1 MFYIHQSACI
11 SPQESFNEVNLS
23 ALREPVDNLLRA
35 IEPPYEN
42 IPPGILRRMGKAV
55 RIGVGAALPLVK
67 QAGGIINGI
76 VIGTGNGGMEDC
88 IKFLNQ
94 IVQYEEGQLT
104 PGNFVQSTPNA
115 IAAQIGLLT
124 KNQGYNITH
133 VHRGLSFE
141 NALLDAGM
149 LLSENSDHQYLL
161 GAVDEISSFNYNID
175 FLAGWYK
182 KEDITGKDFYQQD
195 SPGSIAGEGAA
206 MFVVNNQIR
215 NCSAAVRAIGTLH
228 TAGVEDLQQ
237 YLQNFLKEQLLP
249 GEKIDLL
256 LSGENGDNR
265 DRSFYNCCES
275 LIDPDAVV
283 ARFKHMCGEFATAS
297 AIACWIS
304 LQIFKTQSIA
314 AHMIKKATAIQQYRR
329 VLIYNNHKHIQHSF
343 LLLELPQ
350 QL

>member
-1 MFYIHQSACI
+1 MFYIHQSTCI
-11 SPQESFNEVNLS
+11 SPQESFDQINLS
-23 ALREPVDNLLRA
+23 ALREPVNNQLKA
-35 IEPPYEN
+35 IEPRYEN

-55 RIGVGAALPLVK
+55 RVGVGAALPLVK
-67 QAGGIINGI
+67 HTDNLINGI
-76 VIGTGNGGMEDC
+76 ILGTANGGMEDC

-115 IAAQIGLLT
+115 VAAQIGLLS

-141 NALLDAGM
+141 NALLDVDM
-149 LLSENSDHQYLL
+149 LLSEYPDHQYLL

-175 FLAGWYK
+175 LLAGWYK
-182 KEDITGKDFYQQD
+182 KEDISGKDMYNQN

-206 MFVVNNQIR
+206 MFLVNKQKKDS
-215 NCSAAVRAIGTLH
+215 SAIIRAIGTLH
-228 TAGVEDLQQ
+228 TTMVDDLQQ
-237 YLQNFLKEQLLP
+237 QLQKFLDKHLLP

-265 DRSFYNCCES
+265 DKEFYDCCES
-275 LIDPDAVV
+275 LFDANTSV

-304 LQIFKTQSIA
+304 IQIFKTQSIPS
-314 AHMIKKATAIQQYRR
+314 HMMKKAAAVQQYRR
-329 VLIYNNHKHIQHSF
+329 ILIYNNHKHIQHSF

-350 QL
+350 Q